1 MPACLIALGSNLGP
15 REHTLERAVAAL
27 GRGPSVRVVAVS
39 RWRATRPVG
48 GPAGQPP
55 FLNGAVLIETALDP
69 QSLLE
74 ALASIER
81 ELGRT
86 REERWGPR
94 TIDLDLLLYG
104 DRVVESPGLMVP
116 HPSMA
121 WRRFVLEPAAEIAPQ
136 MLHPTTG
143 WTIARLLEHLDTSLP
158 YVAVAG
164 PIGVGK
170 SHLARRLAQ
179 GEGADLMA
187 EEVDSSR
194 LAEFYANPSGTAWPM
209 ELEFLHQ
216 RGRRL
221 AADHAR
227 WSAGRLVVSD
237 FWFDQSL
244 AFAGVWLPEE
254 RREAFRREWERVGLG
269 VARPKL
275 LVLLDAPLEELR
287 ERIRRRGRP
296 CEQGLSPDVLERIRR
311 AILDLAGRPGVGPV
325 LRLAYDDPQAALV
338 EVLAAIEAMRS

>member
-1 MPACLIALGSNLGP
+1 MPACLIGLGSNLGP
-15 REHTLERAVAAL
+15 REQSLERAVAAL
-27 GRGPSVRVVAVS
+27 EQRPSTQVVAVS

-74 ALASIER
+74 AIASIER

-86 REERWGPR
+86 RDERWGPR

-104 DRVVESPGLMVP
+104 DRVVEAPGLSVP

-143 WTIARLLEHLDTSLP
+143 WTVARLLEHLDTSP
-158 YVAVAG
+158 SYVAVAG

-170 SHLARRLAQ
+170 SHFARRLAQ
-179 GEGADLMA
+179 GAGAELMA

-194 LAEFYANPSGTAWPM
+194 LAEFYANPSGTAWEM

-216 RGRRL
+216 RGQRL

-227 WSAGRLVVSD
+227 WSTGRLVASD

-244 AFAGVWLPEE
+244 AFAGVWLTEE

-275 LVLLDAPLEELR
+275 LVLLDAPPEELR

-296 CEQGLSPDVLERIRR
+296 GEQGLSPDVLERIRR
-311 AILDLAGRPGVGPV
+311 AILDRAGQPGVGPV
-325 LRLAYDDPQAALV
+325 LRLAYDDPQAALD
-338 EVLAAIEAMRS
+338 EVLAAIEAMR